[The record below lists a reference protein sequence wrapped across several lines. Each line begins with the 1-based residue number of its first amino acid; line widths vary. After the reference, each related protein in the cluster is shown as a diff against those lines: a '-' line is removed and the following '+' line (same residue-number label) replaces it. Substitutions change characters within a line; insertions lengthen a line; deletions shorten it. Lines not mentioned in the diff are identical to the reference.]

1 MKIGDILVYIGDK
14 FTGDQQPFTKN
25 KYYPICKISDDY
37 ILGVKCGWIKDDYGQ
52 NCFFRE
58 YEATDKDW
66 QYLKD
71 IRKSKL
77 QKICSSKD

>member
-1 MKIGDILVYIGDK
+1 MKIGDILICIDEKGYDNQYYTLNKKYII
-14 FTGDQQPFTKN
+14 
-25 KYYPICKISDDY
+25 YRIADDY
-37 ILGVKCGWIKDDYGQ
+37 IPGKRCGWIKDDYGQ